1 MNLYD
6 AMDKCPEDWHDVFVK
21 TANVLVKTYKNKIS
35 GTVFFHRGSTFMKKI
50 YEAKAQ
56 VMARQII
63 KRAERIAEK
72 KESSKIDELQKLLE
86 IAVLGA
92 QGLLKP
98 SDQAVLGPKKP
109 PNA

>member
-1 MNLYD
+1 MNEKKEVIEI
-6 AMDKCPEDWHDVFVK
+6 ARVFK
-21 TANVLVKTYKNKIS
+21 NLGAN
-35 GTVFFHRGSTFMKKI
+35 
-50 YEAKAQ
+50 EAQAQ

-63 KRAERIAEK
+63 KRAERIAEE
-72 KESSKIDELQKLLE
+72 KESSKIDELRKLLE

-98 SDQAVLGPKKP
+98 SDQALLGPKKP

>member
-1 MNLYD
+1 MNETNEVIEV
-6 AMDKCPEDWHDVFVK
+6 ARVF
-21 TANVLVKTYKNKIS
+21 KNL
-35 GTVFFHRGSTFMKKI
+35 GAD
-50 YEAKAQ
+50 EAKAQ

-63 KRAERIAEK
+63 KRAERIAEEK
-72 KESSKIDELQKLLE
+72 RSSKVDELRKLLE

-98 SDQAVLGPKKP
+98 SDQALLVPKKP

>member
-1 MNLYD
+1 MNEKKEVIEI
-6 AMDKCPEDWHDVFVK
+6 ARVFENLG
-21 TANVLVKTYKNKIS
+21 AN
-35 GTVFFHRGSTFMKKI
+35 
-50 YEAKAQ
+50 EAQAQ

-63 KRAERIAEK
+63 KRAERIAEE
-72 KESSKIDELQKLLE
+72 KESSKIDELRKLLE

-98 SDQAVLGPKKP
+98 SDQAVLGPQKP

>member
-1 MNLYD
+1 MNE
-6 AMDKCPEDWHDVFVK
+6 AKEVIEIARVF
-21 TANVLVKTYKNKIS
+21 KNL
-35 GTVFFHRGSTFMKKI
+35 GAD
-50 YEAKAQ
+50 EAKAQ
-56 VMARQII
+56 VMASQII
-63 KRAERIAEK
+63 KRAERIAEE
-72 KESSKIDELQKLLE
+72 KESSKIDELRKLLE

>member
-1 MNLYD
+1 MNEKKEVIEI
-6 AMDKCPEDWHDVFVK
+6 ARVFQNLG
-21 TANVLVKTYKNKIS
+21 AN
-35 GTVFFHRGSTFMKKI
+35 
-50 YEAKAQ
+50 EAQAQ

-63 KRAERIAEK
+63 KRAERIAEE
-72 KESSKIDELQKLLE
+72 KESSKIDELRKLLE

-98 SDQAVLGPKKP
+98 SDQALLDPKKP

>member
-1 MNLYD
+1 MNEKKEVIEI
-6 AMDKCPEDWHDVFVK
+6 ARVFENLG
-21 TANVLVKTYKNKIS
+21 AD
-35 GTVFFHRGSTFMKKI
+35 
-50 YEAKAQ
+50 EAKAQ

-63 KRAERIAEK
+63 KRAERIAEE
-72 KESSKIDELQKLLE
+72 KESSKIDELRKLLE

-98 SDQAVLGPKKP
+98 SDQAVLGPQKP

>member
-1 MNLYD
+1 MNE
-6 AMDKCPEDWHDVFVK
+6 AKEVIEIARVF
-21 TANVLVKTYKNKIS
+21 KNL
-35 GTVFFHRGSTFMKKI
+35 GAD
-50 YEAKAQ
+50 EAKAQ

-63 KRAERIAEK
+63 KRAERIAEE
-72 KESSKIDELQKLLE
+72 KESSKIDELRKLLE

-98 SDQAVLGPKKP
+98 SDQALLDPKKP

>member
-1 MNLYD
+1 MNE
-6 AMDKCPEDWHDVFVK
+6 AKEVIEIARVF
-21 TANVLVKTYKNKIS
+21 KNL
-35 GTVFFHRGSTFMKKI
+35 GAD
-50 YEAKAQ
+50 EAKAQ

-63 KRAERIAEK
+63 KRAERIAEE
-72 KESSKIDELQKLLE
+72 KESSKIDELRKLLE

>member
-1 MNLYD
+1 MNE
-6 AMDKCPEDWHDVFVK
+6 AKEVIEIARVF
-21 TANVLVKTYKNKIS
+21 KNL
-35 GTVFFHRGSTFMKKI
+35 GAD
-50 YEAKAQ
+50 EAKAQ

-63 KRAERIAEK
+63 KRAERIAEE
-72 KESSKIDELQKLLE
+72 KESSKIDELRKLLE

-98 SDQAVLGPKKP
+98 SDQAGLGPKKP

>member
-1 MNLYD
+1 MNEKKEVIEI
-6 AMDKCPEDWHDVFVK
+6 ARVF
-21 TANVLVKTYKNKIS
+21 KNL
-35 GTVFFHRGSTFMKKI
+35 GAD
-50 YEAKAQ
+50 EAKAQ

-63 KRAERIAEK
+63 KRAERIAEE
-72 KESSKIDELQKLLE
+72 KESSKIDELRKLLE

-98 SDQAVLGPKKP
+98 SDQALLGPKKP

>member
-1 MNLYD
+1 MNETKEVIEI
-6 AMDKCPEDWHDVFVK
+6 ARVFQNLG
-21 TANVLVKTYKNKIS
+21 ADD
-35 GTVFFHRGSTFMKKI
+35 
-50 YEAKAQ
+50 AKAQ

-63 KRAERIAEK
+63 KRAERIAEE
-72 KESSKIDELQKLLE
+72 KESSKIDELRKLLE

-98 SDQAVLGPKKP
+98 SDQAVLGPKKL

>member
-1 MNLYD
+1 MNE
-6 AMDKCPEDWHDVFVK
+6 AKEVIEIARVF
-21 TANVLVKTYKNKIS
+21 KNL
-35 GTVFFHRGSTFMKKI
+35 GAD
-50 YEAKAQ
+50 EAKAQ

-63 KRAERIAEK
+63 KRAERIAEE
-72 KESSKIDELQKLLE
+72 KESSKIDELRKLLE

-98 SDQAVLGPKKP
+98 SDQAVLRPKKP

>member
-1 MNLYD
+1 MNE
-6 AMDKCPEDWHDVFVK
+6 AKEVIEIARVF
-21 TANVLVKTYKNKIS
+21 KNL
-35 GTVFFHRGSTFMKKI
+35 GAD
-50 YEAKAQ
+50 EAKAQ

-63 KRAERIAEK
+63 KRAERIAEE
-72 KESSKIDELQKLLE
+72 KESSKIDELRKLLE

-98 SDQAVLGPKKP
+98 RDQAVLGPKKP